1 MTITE
6 FHELFNGNN
15 VDKKIDDPFAFALKF
30 GGIEV
35 MYKLYQSNTDIQMA
49 VTRQYIYAQR
59 MYQYCKGLFAD
70 LANTDYAVIKG
81 AVLSQRIYSNPA
93 IRKSSDIDIL
103 ISPNQIDHVKAI
115 LEKHGFEQGKVR
127 NGKLIPYTRK
137 ELIYYA
143 AFTHQ
148 SASFSKLIDDPLCP
162 LINIDINTD
171 IFWGESSQKPD
182 MVDYLHHTEEAEV
195 FGIKVK
201 QLISVYDF
209 IALCLHHYKDLNS
222 LYLLWQRGISL
233 SAFCDI
239 YYYLNNA
246 SIRSQEL
253 RRICDQLNVTEYV
266 YYCVFQTAILFE
278 SDILNEYLNAL
289 SKPSCAG
296 IVNRIGLSEKEYKNL
311 PKCIGAYIFD
321 GNIRSVLKTVFE
333 TDDIEKISINTSFLS
348 R

>member
-1 MTITE
+1 MTTTE
-6 FHELFNGNN
+6 FRDIFTGNN
-15 VDKKIDDPFAFALKF
+15 TAKRIEDPFAFALKY
-30 GGIEV
+30 GGIEA
-35 MYKLYQSNTDIQMA
+35 MYQLHPGNTDIQMA
-49 VTRQYIYAQR
+49 VARQYVYAQR
-59 MYQYCKGLFAD
+59 VYQYCRGLFAD
-70 LANTDYAVIKG
+70 LANTDYAIIKG

-93 IRKSSDIDIL
+93 IRKSSDIDVL
-103 ISPNQIDHVKAI
+103 ISPDQIDNVKAL
-115 LEKHGFEQGKVR
+115 LEKHGFKQGKVR
-127 NGKLIPYTRK
+127 NGKLTPYTRK

-148 SASFSKLIDDPLCP
+148 AASFSKLTEDPLCP
-162 LINIDINTD
+162 VINIDINTD
-171 IFWGESSQKPD
+171 IFWGESSQKAD
-182 MVDYLHHTEEAEV
+182 MDDYLSHTEETEV

-201 QLISVYDF
+201 QLITIYDF

-239 YYYLNNA
+239 YYYLNNV
-246 SIRSQEL
+246 SIGSREL
-253 RRICDQLNVTEYV
+253 RRICNQLNVTEYV

-333 TDDIEKISINTSFLS
+333 TDDIKKISINTSFLS

>member
-1 MTITE
+1 MTTTE
-6 FHELFNGNN
+6 FRDIFTGNN
-15 VDKKIDDPFAFALKF
+15 TAKRIEDPFAFALKY
-30 GGIEV
+30 GGIEA
-35 MYKLYQSNTDIQMA
+35 MYQLHPCNTDIQMA
-49 VTRQYIYAQR
+49 VARQYVYAQR

-148 SASFSKLIDDPLCP
+148 SASFSKLTEDPLCP
-162 LINIDINTD
+162 VINIDINTD
-171 IFWGESSQKPD
+171 IFWGESSQKAD
-182 MVDYLHHTEEAEV
+182 MDDYLSHTEEAEV

-201 QLISVYDF
+201 RLTTIYDF

-222 LYLLWQRGISL
+222 LYLLWKRGISL
-233 SAFCDI
+233 STFCDI
-239 YYYLNNA
+239 YYYLTNVP
-246 SIRSQEL
+246 IDPHEL
-253 RRICDQLNVTEYV
+253 KHICGRLNVTEYV
-266 YYCVFQTAILFE
+266 YYCIHQANIVFDGGFKVYINILHSKTAE
-278 SDILNEYLNAL
+278 AL
-289 SKPSCAG
+289 LK
-296 IVNRIGLSEKEYKNL
+296 RIGLSEKQYKYLN
-311 PKCIGAYIFD
+311 KCTADYLFD
-321 GNIRSVLKTVFE
+321 EHFRGILEESFTEEDMVQIKVNE
-333 TDDIEKISINTSFLS
+333 SFL
-348 R
+348 